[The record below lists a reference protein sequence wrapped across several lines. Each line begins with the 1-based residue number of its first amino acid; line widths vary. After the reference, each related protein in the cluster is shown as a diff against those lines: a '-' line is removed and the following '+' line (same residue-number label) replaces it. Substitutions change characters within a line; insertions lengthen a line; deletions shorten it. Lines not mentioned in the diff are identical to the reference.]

1 MCRDRTP
8 DREGSRSRVRL
19 GRSERIDD
27 FGPLGLGNLKFGF
40 RDASLVLVTSSLEAT
55 IEVNGPSVQKHLD
68 PSDRQLAVLLAD
80 RVVQIATIRDAISF
94 DVQLSGRF
102 AQKDLQL
109 HLAVLEAS
117 TLPVTLVPVKVT
129 GAAPKPVDVGTAPEG
144 DDLPLQDS
152 TDTEI
157 DDVETIGDN

>member
-1 MCRDRTP
+1 
-8 DREGSRSRVRL
+8 
-19 GRSERIDD
+19 
-27 FGPLGLGNLKFGF
+27 
-40 RDASLVLVTSSLEAT
+40 
-55 IEVNGPSVQKHLD
+55 
-68 PSDRQLAVLLAD
+68 
-80 RVVQIATIRDAISF
+80 VVQIATIRDAISF

-129 GAAPKPVDVGTAPEG
+129 GAASKPVDVGTAPEG